1 MRKGKQQLL
10 ESIRY
15 VPSSKIPISKIKLD
29 PNNPNVLSD
38 EKMRGLEKIMKDPEV
53 GNAVEV
59 WVNDNGDG
67 TYLCIDGEHRIK
79 VLQKNNIKFVWGKIF
94 KVSYTK
100 VRILRQI
107 ANKLH
112 GIHDK
117 KKDADEFKAILD
129 DNELEEFSK
138 MMGEPIS
145 EFQKIIDK
153 EFNFESASAE
163 IIDELETL
171 NHCPKCGYEW

>member
-1 MRKGKQQLL
+1 VGKGKTRLL

-15 VPSSKIPISKIKLD
+15 VPSVKLEISKIKLD
-29 PNNPNVLSD
+29 ENNPNRLSD
-38 EKMRGLEKIMKDPEV
+38 EKLNGLEKIMKDPQV

-59 WVNDNGDG
+59 WVNDTGDG
-67 TYLCIDGEHRIK
+67 TYLCIDGEHRLK
-79 VLQKNNIKFVWGKIF
+79 VLIKNEIKHVWAKVF

-129 DNELEEFSK
+129 DDELESFSEL
-138 MMGEPIS
+138 MGESVI

-153 EFNFESASAE
+153 EFNFDGDAAST
-163 IIDELETL
+163 IDELETENL
-171 NHCPKCGYEW
+171 CPKCGYEW